1 MQSEC
6 QCEYSLSV
14 LILCLSLSLSYDL
27 TASICSHISCVCS
40 FTLKLLKTSVFVWL
54 INCLMHDAKQTD
66 FSLYGRRDV
75 GRGEA
80 LPSRFLQLSALE
92 MMSALLLL
100 LFVTAV
106 VDWQRITVC

>member
-14 LILCLSLSLSYDL
+14 LILCLSLSYDL
-27 TASICSHISCVCS
+27 TGSICSHISCVCS

-66 FSLYGRRDV
+66 FSLYDRRDV
-75 GRGEA
+75 VGGG
-80 LPSRFLQLSALE
+80 SSSKSFLALE